1 MAQVTDYVLTE
12 EVKQWL
18 DSEIADYQNPQHWEV
33 AKEDGEGKIVWQKN
47 LKAAGVKNEKIAWWK
62 FSAVIPGAKLHE
74 VYDII
79 HKDGLTYQKI
89 LSEGFDGGLKV
100 EELPAARLGGAAE
113 EAVIQHRAF
122 KLRIVN
128 NRDFLTL
135 TCQRSFTAPNG
146 TKGVASMT
154 RSPETFSNK
163 ASKYP
168 KPLPVAKGFTRADV
182 LTCCAFLYQVDEGV
196 HYTYTQ
202 RCDIHLSAF
211 LPVPKAVLQRE
222 EKKHI
227 WRHFDLMR
235 QCVEAYRQEHGAPG
249 AFD

>member
-1 MAQVTDYVLTE
+1 MRLDTATYVYL
-12 EVKQWL
+12 
-18 DSEIADYQNPQHWEV
+18 QHF
-33 AKEDGEGKIVWQKN
+33 AS
-47 LKAAGVKNEKIAWWK
+47 GVKNEKIAWWK

-100 EELPAARLGGAAE
+100 EELPAARLGMPGCLCSTLPHGSGVPCRLVAFAAILGGAAE